1 MICSRTGSFLWGVES
16 QALGAPRGSETVTG
30 SRLKSSEPATGT
42 VLFDAECRFCVSLA
56 KGLGP
61 TLHKA
66 GFELAPLQD
75 QHAQTASLRSEPGTD
90 KTFDS
95 MVVLTPDGRAL
106 ESAEA
111 LVFLAQRIRW
121 ARPLALVAKL
131 PFGMRLLDR
140 TYAWV
145 ARNRFCLSGQCPARA
160 SRRWPAWLPLLS
172 LLAGAS
178 AAWTRMENWRW
189 MWLLSFSLFFGLKW
203 SVWWNTRPATTGL
216 PWYRHCSFLFGWVG
230 MDAVRFLRS
239 KPQPR
244 KRSLQD
250 WAPGIVN
257 TVAGAV
263 LIWIVARFVPPGYG
277 LMRAWMGLA
286 GLILLLHFG
295 LFHLV
300 ALGWQTRGV
309 SAEPIMRSP
318 LRSTSPSEF
327 WGRRWNLG
335 FRYLSHTYVFQPLR
349 PLIGSAGATVAAFL
363 ASGVIHDLVIS
374 LPAQGGY
381 LLPTAYFAIQ
391 AAGVLIER
399 SAPGKRLRL
408 DAGWSGRAFT
418 LAVTAGPVMLLFHE
432 PFISNVAVPMLRSIG
447 AF

>member
-1 MICSRTGSFLWGVES
+1 MICSRTGSFLLGVEP
-16 QALGAPRGSETVTG
+16 QALGAPQGSETATG

-66 GFELAPLQD
+66 GFELAPLQE
-75 QHAQTASLRSEPGTD
+75 QHAQTASLRSEPGAD

-111 LVFLAQRIRW
+111 LVFLAKRIRW

-131 PFGMRLLDR
+131 PLGMRLLDR

-189 MWLLSFSLFFGLKW
+189 MWLFSFSLFFGLKW
-203 SVWWNTRPATTGL
+203 SVWWRTRPATTGL

-257 TVAGAV
+257 TVAGAA

-277 LMRAWMGLA
+277 LMRAWTGLV

-399 SAPGKRLRL
+399 SAPGRRLL
-408 DAGWSGRAFT
+408 LGAGWSGRAFT